1 MKAVETG
8 NMFSCLHCI
17 CGPQGLKCGDFHRFY
32 NKVLQYHDVLSVGLV
47 RVFENYFNFS
57 PVPIEIS
64 VGYLP
69 WKTNQALKWITSI
82 KKT

>member
-1 MKAVETG
+1 MKAAETG

-17 CGPQGLKCGDFHRFY
+17 CGPQGLKCGNFHRFY

-47 RVFENYFNFS
+47 RVFENHFNFS
-57 PVPIEIS
+57 PMENFNVVPMEIS

-69 WKTNQALKWITSI
+69 
-82 KKT
+82 

>member
-1 MKAVETG
+1 MKAIETG
-8 NMFSCLHCI
+8 NMFSRLHCI

-32 NKVLQYHDVLSVGLV
+32 NKVLKYHVLSVGLV

-57 PVPIEIS
+57 PVPMEIS

-69 WKTNQALKWITSI
+69 
-82 KKT
+82 